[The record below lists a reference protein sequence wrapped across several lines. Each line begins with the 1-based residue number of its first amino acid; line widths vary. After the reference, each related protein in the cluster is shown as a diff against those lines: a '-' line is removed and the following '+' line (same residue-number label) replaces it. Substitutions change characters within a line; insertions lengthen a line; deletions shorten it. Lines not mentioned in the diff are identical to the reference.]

1 MKRVIILVKNN
12 FINDRRVYNTAL
24 SMQNNGI
31 KPKIIAVRS
40 YKNMKYEDDG
50 VLEIK
55 RISSFSSIYSRP
67 KLKINAIKSEKRK
80 ISKSVQILKKNK
92 FRLTIIGLLNTLFYE
107 LGSYFNAIYYKPDY
121 VWANDLNTL
130 YVAFL
135 ISKTCRSKLI
145 YDSHEIFTEGLTF
158 RSLSKIQRYFLR
170 NSEKNIIKN
179 VDAVVVTTDL
189 RAEFLRKKYSLDKVW
204 TIKNCHKLVSN
215 IRTEDLFRKEF
226 KIPDT
231 AMIFL
236 YQGLIHRKRGIFTL
250 VDSISKINDAVL
262 ILMGDG
268 NSKQELFNYI
278 VDNKMEHKIFVKD
291 SVPMDS
297 LIHYTASA
305 DVGFQLL
312 LNSGFN
318 HYSTISNKVFE
329 YIMAE
334 IPIIASDFP
343 ELRKLIKGNEI
354 GMVVDPGNTSEIIKV
369 IQKMISKKDK
379 FIEYKKNLRK
389 LKITYSWENEE
400 KSIFKIFNGISI

>member
-12 FINDRRVYNTAL
+12 FINDRRVHNTAL

-40 YKNMKYEDDG
+40 YKHMKYEDDG

-67 KLKINAIKSEKRK
+67 KLKINAIKSEQIK
-80 ISKSVQILKKNK
+80 INKSVQILKKNK

-145 YDSHEIFTEGLTF
+145 YDSHEIFTEGLTYH
-158 RSLSKIQRYFLR
+158 SLSKIQRCFLR
-170 NSEKNIIKN
+170 KSEKKFIKKA
-179 VDAVVVTTDL
+179 DAVVVTTDL
-189 RAEFLRKKYSLDKVW
+189 RAEFLQNKYSLDKVW
-204 TIKNCHKLVSN
+204 TIKNCHRFVTNTYSEN
-215 IRTEDLFRKEF
+215 LFRKEF
-226 KIPDT
+226 QIPVT

-236 YQGLIHRKRGIFTL
+236 YQGLIHKKRGIFTL
-250 VDSISKINDAVL
+250 VDVISKVSDAVL

-278 VDNKMEHKIFVKD
+278 VENKMEHKIFVKD

-297 LIHYTASA
+297 LINYTASA

-318 HYSTISNKVFE
+318 HFSTISNKVFE

-343 ELRKLIKGNEI
+343 ELRKLIIGNDI
-354 GMVVDPGNTSEIIKV
+354 GMVADPVNTSEIIKV
-369 IQKMISKKDK
+369 VKKMMKDK
-379 FIEYKKNLRK
+379 DKIKEYKENLRK
-389 LKITYSWENEE
+389 MKTIYSWENEE
-400 KSIFKIFNGISI
+400 LKITKILNGISK